1 MSFVYFQKKERK
13 SHSSCVRAKENLD
26 LVCEEKQFILNRCTV
41 QRILSSDET
50 VRAFTTWSRD
60 FRARLASE
68 ARKVFCHSDFMNSTL
83 IIRKNQ
89 AVISAWRNI
98 SALFVFSFFV
108 LQLI

>member
-13 SHSSCVRAKENLD
+13 SQSCCGAKENLD
-26 LVCEEKQFILNRCTV
+26 LVCEEKQFIFNCCTV
-41 QRILSSDET
+41 QWILSSDET